1 MKIVVLDGYTENPGD
16 LSWAALEELGEL
28 VVYDRTPESCILDR
42 IADAEIVCTNKTP
55 LSEKTL
61 KKCRKLK
68 YIGILAT
75 GYNIVDV
82 KAAAELGIAVTNIP
96 TYGTDAVAQY
106 VIALL
111 LELCHHIGEHSRM
124 VKEGEWTACEDW
136 CFWRYPLM
144 ELAGKTLG
152 IIGYGRI
159 GRKTAEIARA
169 LGMQVVAYDGGKK
182 ARVMEP
188 DVWVEVE
195 DLFSWADVISLNCPL
210 LPSTEGLIN
219 WETIR
224 KMKDGVIILNTARGQ
239 LIVEKDLREALE
251 CGKVGAAA
259 LDVVS
264 EEPIRGDNPLLD
276 APNVVITPHIAWASR
291 ESRQRLMD
299 IAVENIRAFLNGMPQ
314 NLVSEN

>member
-136 CFWRYPLM
+136 CFWR
-144 ELAGKTLG
+144 
-152 IIGYGRI
+152 
-159 GRKTAEIARA
+159 
-169 LGMQVVAYDGGKK
+169 V
-182 ARVMEP
+182 
-188 DVWVEVE
+188 
-195 DLFSWADVISLNCPL
+195 
-210 LPSTEGLIN
+210 
-219 WETIR
+219 
-224 KMKDGVIILNTARGQ
+224 
-239 LIVEKDLREALE
+239 
-251 CGKVGAAA
+251 
-259 LDVVS
+259 
-264 EEPIRGDNPLLD
+264 
-276 APNVVITPHIAWASR
+276 
-291 ESRQRLMD
+291 
-299 IAVENIRAFLNGMPQ
+299 
-314 NLVSEN
+314 